1 MAEPEPEPEP
11 TDTHWLR
18 ALSRTRYICD
28 VADDGTGDAVAGPL
42 AKLVCCER
50 ALEDG
55 VERFR
60 FKLRAAGVRTSRGRC
75 VRLEDCDEDVGSDWD
90 GLGER
95 AGVAVE
101 FVLSAASARLRCDL
115 TSTEGSMAGAA
126 VAAGSPASDSEEM
139 EMEGTKGEEKA
150 TAWGCGLSRSAF
162 LSLTGDSGAIG
173 GEREEM
179 PASCWKRWR
188 LRLRNIGRRST
199 TLRRWRKRYI
209 ANATARS
216 TAAPTSPPTILPVCV
231 VLATAAGE
239 VRAMT
244 EGSGVLPL
252 RVLVET
258 GVETKSSDVG
268 MVVTGVEEVKVGAG
282 GGNVSKQV
290 VFNPRPTKNP
300 EDMTEIPGPL
310 AWSTYH
316 PEGTLTSG
324 KVKVSFVASM

>member
-1 MAEPEPEPEP
+1 MRIQHGIGQHTAQGKGRIGEVRCKRAYASSAARAE
-11 TDTHWLR
+11 
-18 ALSRTRYICD
+18 
-28 VADDGTGDAVAGPL
+28 
-42 AKLVCCER
+42 
-50 ALEDG
+50 
-55 VERFR
+55 
-60 FKLRAAGVRTSRGRC
+60 GVRTSRGRC
-75 VRLEDCDEDVGSDWD
+75 VRMEDCDEDVGSDWE

-95 AGVAVE
+95 AVE
-101 FVLSAASARLRCDL
+101 LMLSAASARLRCDL
-115 TSTEGSMAGAA
+115 TSASGSMAGAA
-126 VAAGSPASDSEEM
+126 VAGSPASDSEEM

-258 GVETKSSDVG
+258 GVEPKSSDVG
-268 MVVTGVEEVKVGAG
+268 MVVTGVEEAKVGAG
-282 GGNVSKQV
+282 GGNASKQV
-290 VFNPRPTKNP
+290 VFNPRPTKNSG
-300 EDMTEIPGPL
+300 DMTEIPGPL
-310 AWSTYH
+310 ACSTYH